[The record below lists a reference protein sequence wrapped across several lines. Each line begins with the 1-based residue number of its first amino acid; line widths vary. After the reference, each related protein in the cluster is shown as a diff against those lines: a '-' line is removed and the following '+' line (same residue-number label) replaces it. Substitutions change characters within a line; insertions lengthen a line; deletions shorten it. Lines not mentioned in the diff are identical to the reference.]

1 MGVTQS
7 GQLHQS
13 KGLMF
18 LRERLN
24 LMNASHK
31 NFFTIDS
38 IKDKGTS
45 ITLKLDLSEF
55 DD

>member
-1 MGVTQS
+1 MGVSQS

-13 KGLMF
+13 KGLML

-24 LMNASHK
+24 LIDDSLN
-31 NFFTIDS
+31 NLFTIDS
-38 IKDKGTS
+38 EKGKGTT
-45 ITLKLDLSEF
+45 ITLKLGSSEF